1 MSNGKEIALNAM
13 NDLVQVKVGLD
24 IISKLED
31 LKSQY
36 KEYKDKNIH
45 VSGVEKEYK
54 IKVDTIDECISMITD
69 VVTEPAFKK

>member
-31 LKSQY
+31 LKRQH
-36 KEYKDKNIH
+36 KEYRDKNIH
-45 VSGVEKEYK
+45 VPGVEKEYK
-54 IKVDTIDECISMITD
+54 IKLDTIDECISIITD
-69 VVTEPAFKK
+69 VVTEPAFKN